1 MTSELAVVKG
11 SDVPMFMLPKT
22 KYLARV
28 CECYDGDT
36 VTVILHEFGTYY
48 KFKCRIS
55 KIDTAEIRISKN
67 NERRD
72 ELKKLAFDARNMLAG
87 LITNCEKC
95 TEPLAKKE
103 FQKLIDKNTQ
113 VLEMHV
119 YGFDLYGRLLVDFD
133 INGKFVSQIMIDSG
147 LAHFY
152 GGQHK
157 ESF

>member
-48 KFKCRIS
+48 KFKCRVNG
-55 KIDTAEIRISKN
+55 IDTAEIRISKN

-72 ELKKLAFDARNMLAG
+72 ELKKLAFDARNRLAE

-103 FQKLIDKNTQ
+103 FQKLIDKNTR

-119 YGFDLYGRLLVDFD
+119 YGFDLYGRLLVDFEID
-133 INGKFVSQIMIDSG
+133 GNWVSQTMIAEGHAKSYD
-147 LAHFY
+147 
-152 GGQHK
+152 GGHK
-157 ESF
+157 EEF